1 MTVQTDFDLLIV
13 GGGMVGASLACAV
26 QHLPL
31 RAGIIEA
38 SAPGAAHPS
47 FDARAIAL
55 SQGSK
60 RILESLGVWDALE
73 RAGATAIRR
82 IHVSD
87 RGHFAT
93 ARLSAEEEGVEALG
107 YVAEASAMGRVFDD
121 ALAQL
126 RNLTWLRPAE
136 VAAVS
141 IDAACARVQVNT
153 AAGTRSV
160 TTRLLVAADGGRS
173 SIRALLG
180 EKSLRLPYGQTAV
193 IAYVVTDRP
202 HDFVAY
208 ERFTETG
215 PLAMLPCRAMPG
227 SAEAGHGDH
236 RWSLVWTA
244 KDEEVEGILAL
255 SDEEFLAR
263 LQARLGYRLGR
274 VVSTGPR
281 FAYPLAL
288 HFLRDYARPRV
299 LFIGNAA
306 HTIHPVGGQGYNLGL
321 RDVAA
326 LAEVLADAVRTY
338 NDVGGPTV
346 SDAYVAWRQPD
357 YTRVLAL
364 TDGLARGFSSGIVPL
379 AAARGLGLL
388 AIELVPGA
396 RGLFARQFMGF
407 TGKQPRLA
415 RGLRLTA

>member
-1 MTVQTDFDLLIV
+1 MKTDFDLLIV

-31 RAGIIEA
+31 RVGLIEA
-38 SAPGAAHPS
+38 SAPDATHPS

-60 RILESLGVWDALE
+60 RILDTLGVWQALE
-73 RAGATAIRR
+73 HEGATAIRR

-87 RGHFAT
+87 RGHYAS

-107 YVAEASAMGRVFDD
+107 YVAEAAAMGRAFDA
-121 ALAQL
+121 ALGAVS
-126 RNLTWLRPAE
+126 NLEWLRPAQVAE
-136 VAAVS
+136 VSVGS
-141 IDAACARVQVNT
+141 DHARLRLHT
-153 AAGTRSV
+153 AGGERSL

-173 SIRALLG
+173 FIREQLG
-180 EKSLRLPYGQTAV
+180 EKSVRLAYGQTAI
-193 IAYVVTDRP
+193 IAYVVTDVP

-215 PLAMLPCRAMPG
+215 PLAMLPCGTGATG
-227 SAEAGHGDH
+227 AH

-244 KDEEVEGILAL
+244 RDEEVDEILAL
-255 SDEEFLAR
+255 SDDEFLAR
-263 LQARLGYRLGR
+263 LQARLGYRAGR
-274 VVSTGPR
+274 VIGTGPR

-288 HFLRDYARPRV
+288 HYLRDFARPRV
-299 LFIGNAA
+299 VFVGNAA

-326 LAEVLADAVRTY
+326 LAEVLAEAVRSGG
-338 NDVGGPTV
+338 DVGGSAV
-346 SDAYVAWRQPD
+346 IDAYVAWRKPD
-357 YTRVLAL
+357 YARVLAL
-364 TDGLARGFSSGIVPL
+364 TDGMARTFSSALRPL
-379 AAARGLGLL
+379 VSARNLGLL
-388 AIELVPGA
+388 GIDLLPQAKH
-396 RGLFARQFMGF
+396 LFARQFMGL